1 MTKISQFVA
10 AIILVVFFV
19 FPVQAVEMRGELIL
33 NKGPLLEIDTLQR
46 TPVCES
52 LLDFHAGKDQPNFF
66 NYRDNNCQGR
76 YTFTLRGKPGSTV
89 TLFGNV
95 DYRKERGYLIVRK
108 TDEKEIW
115 LTELESI
122 PANQWVKREA
132 ENGYGGYEAY
142 FASAPQFSQNIASV
156 KWGHWWGQEVPE
168 GAH

>member
-1 MTKISQFVA
+1 
-10 AIILVVFFV
+10 
-19 FPVQAVEMRGELIL
+19 MRGELIL

-108 TDEKEIW
+108 TDEKQIW